1 MFNVNRFLTTPQ
13 KIILEHNFKSYLYN
27 SVNKFNNF
35 NKFNDF
41 NKFNKLTIEIN
52 EKIKTKKAMENIL
65 YGNTLIKSTNHS
77 VNDLINN
84 AKFNN
89 FFFIFSFVS
98 IGALIFYKN
107 N

>member
-1 MFNVNRFLTTPQ
+1 MFNSNRFLTNPQ
-13 KIILEHNFKSYLYN
+13 KIILEQNFKSYLN
-27 SVNKFNNF
+27 DSVNKY
-35 NKFNDF
+35 
-41 NKFNKLTIEIN
+41 NKLTIKIN
-52 EKIKTKKAMENIL
+52 EDIKRKKEIQQIL
-65 YGNTLIKSTNHS
+65 YGNALIKSTNHS